1 MKTFFI
7 ALFSLVA
14 VSVVTAAPVL
24 VGGSPL
30 VVNNTSSNCAAATSF
45 ASPPAIQ
52 NFSVQH
58 GALNSTN
65 DITLSVSNTLDGVN
79 YVYAY
84 TWHPANTN
92 ATTEYINPFQFT
104 NNLTRATVTTTNSQ
118 SVIINF
124 GN

>member
-1 MKTFFI
+1 MKTFLI
-7 ALFSLVA
+7 ALFALTVCVLAS
-14 VSVVTAAPVL
+14 AAPVL

-45 ASPPAIQ
+45 ASPPSIQ

-58 GALNSTN
+58 GALGSTN
-65 DITLSVSNTLDGVN
+65 DIALSVSNTLDGVN

-84 TWHPANTN
+84 TWHPSNTN
-92 ATTEYINPFQFT
+92 AGTEYINPFQFT

-118 SVIINF
+118 SVVITF